1 MMHKYFDL
9 SDLKSKLPDYDHQ
22 GDPPAEDDYAPAMLK
37 DLDGVRWNSEY
48 SDADHLV
55 SCFNDAIAGI
65 TAGLALRAP
74 PGQLEEVIEALID
87 HAAATMRR
95 GAKAR
100 DSTTPR
106 RPHTSFS

>member
-55 SCFNDAIAGI
+55 SCF
-65 TAGLALRAP
+65 
-74 PGQLEEVIEALID
+74 ID